1 MRQET
6 AKVTLRAVRKLIED
20 TNLGVD
26 HEDVKD
32 TLLELILCLDR
43 NQIAYDNEL
52 ETSWKAFL
60 IHWKETQATIKRF
73 IEENDY

>member
-1 MRQET
+1 MRQKT

-43 NQIAYDNEL
+43 NQNAYDDDL
-52 ETSWKAFL
+52 ATSWNAFL
-60 IHWKETQATIKRF
+60 IHWKETQAIINRF
-73 IEENDY
+73 IEEND